1 MFIKHFKNFYVWG
14 DYLKMTYFEANSS
27 NVYLHNSIMQHLFG
41 CIRKKF
47 WFFSTYKWNIPTIFP
62 R

>member
-47 WFFSTYKWNIPTIFP
+47 
-62 R
+62 